1 MKNHA
6 DLWLAYKEIK
16 NFGDSSFL
24 KKFYIS
30 GASASDRTVANAI
43 TELKTG
49 LKSMLGIEPEVVFE
63 AYSDPIKENCG
74 KDILDNEEYT
84 VSLREDGI
92 SLSSKSG
99 AGILYAAFDVLRNVS
114 CERDIKTTYA
124 GGRTVRPSNPLRML
138 NHWDNMDGSI
148 ERGYSGI
155 VLLCKR

>member
-16 NFGDSSFL
+16 GFGDSSLL
-24 KKFYIS
+24 KKIYIS
-30 GASASDRTVANAI
+30 GASESDRTVANAI
-43 TELKTG
+43 KELKTG

-63 AYSDPIKENCG
+63 ASSDPIKETCG

-99 AGILYAAFDVLRNVS
+99 AGISMPAS
-114 CERDIKTTYA
+114 
-124 GGRTVRPSNPLRML
+124 
-138 NHWDNMDGSI
+138 
-148 ERGYSGI
+148 
-155 VLLCKR
+155 